1 MAIKHS
7 DRLPEK
13 QICSYKLVP
22 ELLAQKNCK
31 YKVYENTK
39 T

>member
-1 MAIKHS
+1 MVTQHS

-13 QICSYKLVP
+13 QCSSKLVP
-22 ELLAQKNCK
+22 ELLTKKNNK
-31 YKVYENTK
+31 YEVYEHTK